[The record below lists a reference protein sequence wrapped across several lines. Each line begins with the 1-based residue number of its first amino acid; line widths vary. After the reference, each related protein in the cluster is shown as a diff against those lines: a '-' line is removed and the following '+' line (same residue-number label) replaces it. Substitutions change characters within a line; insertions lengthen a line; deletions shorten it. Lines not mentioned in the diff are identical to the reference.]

1 MMTEDLDAFL
11 STEEHAV
18 EATYKAGGTG
28 AGVAVN
34 VIFDE
39 SYAEALP
46 LMAGTNPTVL
56 GKASDFASWTDT
68 DTLTINSAIYRLTNS
83 KPQDDGAFVLL
94 ELEKQ

>member
-11 STEEHAV
+11 STEEHAI

-34 VIFDE
+34 LIFNSE
-39 SYAEALP
+39 YAEPLP
-46 LMAGTNPTVL
+46 LMAATSPTAL
-56 GKASDFASWTDT
+56 GKASDFASWTDA
-68 DTLTINSAIYRLTNS
+68 DTLTIDGVVYRLTNS

-94 ELEKQ
+94 ALETQ